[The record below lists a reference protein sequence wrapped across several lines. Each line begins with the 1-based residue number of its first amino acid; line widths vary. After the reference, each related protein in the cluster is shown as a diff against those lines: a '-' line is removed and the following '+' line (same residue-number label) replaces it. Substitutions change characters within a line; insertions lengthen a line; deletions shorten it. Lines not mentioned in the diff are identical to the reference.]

1 MSWLT
6 RTLSSSIGKKV
17 IMSLTGLFL
26 IIFLVVH
33 LAGNLQLLKSDGGQG
48 FNEYTIF
55 MTTNPLIVTTSYLL
69 YATIL
74 IHIIY
79 SLILS
84 VNNRDARPVR
94 YAQYKGEANSSWAS
108 RHMGLLGTIIL
119 IFLVIHLKSYWYGL
133 KIGVVPKI
141 TYPETGEVEDLYSVV
156 KESFSQW
163 WYVALYVISMIGLA
177 FHLAHGFNSAFQTLG
192 IHHKKYTPF
201 IKKVGIAFAII
212 VPLLFALI
220 PIVMFINSL

>member
-6 RTLSSSIGKKV
+6 HTLSSSIGKKV

-26 IIFLVVH
+26 ISFLVIH
-33 LAGNLQLLKSDGGQG
+33 LIGNLQLLKSDGGQA
-48 FNEYTIF
+48 FNEYTVF
-55 MTTNPLIVTTSYLL
+55 MTTNPVIKTISYLL
-69 YATIL
+69 YASIL

-94 YAQYKGEANSSWAS
+94 YAQYKGEANSSWSS
-108 RHMGLLGTIIL
+108 RNMGLLGTIIL

-133 KIGVVPKI
+133 KVGAVPII
-141 TYPETGEVEDLYSVV
+141 TYPEFGEASDLYTVV
-156 KESFSQW
+156 KTSFSQW

-177 FHLAHGFNSAFQTLG
+177 YHLLHGFASAFQTLG
-192 IHHKKYTPF
+192 LHHMKYTPF
-201 IKKVGIAFAII
+201 IQKVGMAFAII

-220 PIVMFINSL
+220 PIIMFMNSL

>member
-1 MSWLT
+1 
-6 RTLSSSIGKKV
+6 
-17 IMSLTGLFL
+17 MSLTGLFL

-55 MTTNPLIVTTSYLL
+55 MTTNPVIKTTSYLL
-69 YATIL
+69 YATFL

-84 VNNRDARPVR
+84 VNNKNARPVR
-94 YAQYKGEANSSWAS
+94 YARYKGEANSSWAS

-156 KESFSQW
+156 KASFSQW

-177 FHLAHGFNSAFQTLG
+177 YHLTHGFASAFQTLG
-192 IHHKKYTPF
+192 LHHKKYTPF
-201 IKKVGIAFAII
+201 IQKLGIAFSII

>member
-33 LAGNLQLLKSDGGQG
+33 LSGNLLLLKNDGGQA
-48 FNEYTIF
+48 FNEYTVF
-55 MTTNPLIVTTSYLL
+55 MTTNPIVITLSYIL
-69 YATIL
+69 YAVIL

-94 YAQYKGEANSSWAS
+94 YALYKGEANSSWPS

-119 IFLVIHLKSYWYGL
+119 IFLVIHLKSFWYGL
-133 KIGVVPKI
+133 KIGAVPVI
-141 TYPETGEVEDLYSVV
+141 TYPGFGEAEDLYTVV
-156 KESFSQW
+156 KEAFSQW
-163 WYVALYVISMIGLA
+163 WYVALYIISMIGLA
-177 FHLAHGFNSAFQTLG
+177 YHLVHGFVSAFQTLG
-192 IHHKKYTPF
+192 LQHRKYTPF

-212 VPLLFALI
+212 VPVLFALI
-220 PIVMFINSL
+220 PIIMFMNSL